1 MSIFNTIGRL
11 TYKTQRLVQDTTIEP
26 VKAFSQ
32 GYQQQKANQA
42 KIDEAT
48 KALEASGVKVTPDT
62 FKPVKPRQAEF
73 NFEESK

>member
-11 TYKTQRLVQDTTIEP
+11 TYKTQRLVSDSTIEP
-26 VKAFSQ
+26 VKALRE
-32 GYQQQKANQA
+32 GYQAQKANQA

-62 FKPVKPRQAEF
+62 FKPGKQLEL
-73 NFEESK
+73 EL